1 MADNNITMDL
11 IQITNNK
18 LDVAAISA
26 SVTAQCTGATS
37 LFVGTTRDNFQ
48 GKKVL
53 RLEYEAYEGMARKE
67 LEKLCQEVRSKWPTV
82 HKIAIHHRLGVVEV
96 TEASVVIAVSS
107 PHRQDSL
114 EVRRIDLRVNINN
127 LLFRLYNLPLINSR
141 RPCPFGKKKS
151 TTRARL
157 LGKKIKNAGG
167 ELARACLLWC

>member
-1 MADNNITMDL
+1 MDL
-11 IQITNNK
+11 VHITNNR

-26 SVTAQCTGATS
+26 SVTDPGTGATS

-67 LEKLCQEVRSKWPTV
+67 LDKLCQEVRSKWPGV

-107 PHRQDSL
+107 PHRKDSL
-114 EVRRIDLRVNINN
+114 EVIRNN
-127 LLFRLYNLPLINSR
+127 LISF
-141 RPCPFGKKKS
+141 FF
-151 TTRARL
+151 TF
-157 LGKKIKNAGG
+157 
-167 ELARACLLWC
+167 